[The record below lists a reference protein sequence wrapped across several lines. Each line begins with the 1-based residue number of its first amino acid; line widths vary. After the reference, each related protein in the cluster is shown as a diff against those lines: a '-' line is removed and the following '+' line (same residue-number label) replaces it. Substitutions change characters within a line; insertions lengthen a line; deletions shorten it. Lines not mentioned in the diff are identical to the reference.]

1 METEGREDNGD
12 QDFDEGPDLDKLRN
26 GTLTLTPD
34 TRLPTEMDNRPPDLP
49 PKQSRRQHN
58 GSMPGIGNDS
68 AVSVEDNP
76 PPVAPRR
83 REKKDQVLLQ
93 KC

>member
-1 METEGREDNGD
+1 MD
-12 QDFDEGPDLDKLRN
+12 

-34 TRLPTEMDNRPPDLP
+34 TRLPTEIDDRPPELP
-49 PKQSRRQHN
+49 PKQSRQQHN
-58 GSMPGIGNDS
+58 GSVPGIGNGS

-83 REKKDQVLLQ
+83 RDKKEQVLLQ